1 MRTLL
6 WGRITLENGSHPEQE
21 QLPLFDVR
29 EARVQARALAT
40 THPAAVV
47 ADFDDGLVLPEIPHH
62 CLATGVSRRQNV
74 LGLAVPRQCFNVFR
88 GVLRQD
94 GERDS
99 LPSPE
104 LSDRYHSAPPNGPQ
118 EAERRREVPP
128 TNGLRNWDYIFQEG
142 CLSYWG
148 RSGEGGNS

>member
-1 MRTLL
+1 M
-6 WGRITLENGSHPEQE
+6 
-21 QLPLFDVR
+21 
-29 EARVQARALAT
+29 AT

-47 ADFDDGLVLPEIPHH
+47 ADFDDGLVLPEIPHN

-74 LGLAVPRQCFNVFR
+74 LDLAVPRQCFNVFR

-104 LSDRYHSAPPNGPQ
+104 LSDRYHFAPPNGPQ
-118 EAERRREVPP
+118 EVERRQEVPP
-128 TNGLRNWDYIFQEG
+128 TNGLQTWDYIFQEG